1 MVEVQK
7 MAQNVVRYAIQ
18 WKFVTLLRFAMRKL
32 TDWLDRNNIYKLSS
46 WKEPDIAMRPDCKHA
61 DFVVIR

>member
-32 TDWLDRNNIYKLSS
+32 TD
-46 WKEPDIAMRPDCKHA
+46 
-61 DFVVIR
+61 